1 MVSLDCAASL
11 RQPGGAYVH
20 VEGRAID
27 RTRACKVSRASRGV
41 APHVGQVIL
50 YNVCECEPVVDIK
63 AMGARTDLQR

>member
-1 MVSLDCAASL
+1 MVSLDCAGL
-11 RQPGGAYVH
+11 RQLGGAYVH

-50 YNVCECEPVVDIK
+50 YNVCE
-63 AMGARTDLQR
+63 